1 MYYFNPFYNL
11 LLIIYSYHLIT
22 YKYTTIKIIFPLCIF
37 IPKLFSGNVLLYL
50 NPVLI
55 SFLPPPNFWFM

>member
-22 YKYTTIKIIFPLCIF
+22 YKYITIKIIFPLCIF
-37 IPKLFSGNVLLYL
+37 IPKLFSGNVLL
-50 NPVLI
+50 
-55 SFLPPPNFWFM
+55 